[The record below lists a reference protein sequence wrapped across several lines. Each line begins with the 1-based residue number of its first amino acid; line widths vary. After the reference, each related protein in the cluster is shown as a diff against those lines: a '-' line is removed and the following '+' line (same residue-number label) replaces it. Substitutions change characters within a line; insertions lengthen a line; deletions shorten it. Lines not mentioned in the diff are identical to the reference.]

1 MTARRDTAAPGHRT
15 RYGTVALVPDR
26 DRADS
31 YTLLVDGVPQS
42 HVDLADPTRLEF
54 EYMRRLASLIDTAAP
69 AGAPLSVLHLGGGA
83 LSMARYVAATRP
95 GSRQRVV
102 ERDPELTALVRRE
115 LPLPRGADI
124 RVRAGDAR
132 EVVEA
137 TGEARYDL
145 VIADVYSA
153 AQMPRSV
160 ASSEFAAQVARVL
173 RPHGTFAANIADLPP
188 LSFTR
193 TQVATL
199 GTAFAQV
206 YLLAD
211 PGMLRGR
218 RYGNVVL
225 AAAQRELPLTAL
237 TRAAARDVF
246 PGRVLHGGDLA
257 KFVAGARPVD
267 DARATES
274 PLPPPN
280 ALVPQER

>member
-1 MTARRDTAAPGHRT
+1 MSRRRAQAPDEHVTDFGTAAI
-15 RYGTVALVPDR
+15 VPDR
-26 DRADS
+26 DRPDS
-31 YTLLVDGVPQS
+31 FTLLVDGVPQS
-42 HVDLADPTRLEF
+42 HVDLADPTRLDF
-54 EYMRRLASLIDTAAP
+54 EYMRRLASVVDTAAP
-69 AGAPLSVLHLGGGA
+69 AGMPLDVLHLGGGA
-83 LSMARYVAATRP
+83 LSMARYIAVTRP

-102 ERDPELTALVRRE
+102 ERDAALTELVRRE

-132 EVVEA
+132 AILDA
-137 TGEARYDL
+137 TPDSRYDL
-145 VIADVYSA
+145 LLADVYSA

-160 ASSEFAAQVARVL
+160 ASTEFAGHAARVL
-173 RPHGTFAANIADLPP
+173 RPPGRFAANIADLPP
-188 LSFTR
+188 LAFTR

-199 GTAFAQV
+199 GTAFAHV

-225 AAAQRELPLTAL
+225 AAGQTELPLVAL

-246 PGRVLHGGDLA
+246 PGRVMSGDELARFVGGA
-257 KFVAGARPVD
+257 KPVA
-267 DARATES
+267 DAQATDS

-280 ALVPQER
+280 ALLPRDR

>member
-1 MTARRDTAAPGHRT
+1 VSRRRALAAPEHVT
-15 RYGTVALVPDR
+15 DFGTVAIVPDR
-26 DRADS
+26 DRPES
-31 YTLLVDGVPQS
+31 FTLLVDGVAQS
-42 HVDLADPTRLEF
+42 HVDLADPTRLDF
-54 EYMRRLASLIDTAAP
+54 EYMRRLATIVDTAAP
-69 AGAPLSVLHLGGGA
+69 AGEPLSVLHLGGGA

-102 ERDPELTALVRRE
+102 ERDAALTALVRRE

-124 RVRAGDAR
+124 RVTTGDAR
-132 EVVEA
+132 AVVDS
-137 TGEARYDL
+137 TREARYDL

-160 ASSEFAAQVARVL
+160 ASTEFAAQVARIL
-173 RPHGTFAANIADLPP
+173 RPHGRFAANIADLPP
-188 LSFTR
+188 LAFTR

-199 GTAFAQV
+199 ATAFAHV
-206 YLLAD
+206 YVLAD

-225 AAAQRELPLTAL
+225 AAGHSELPLQAL

-246 PGRVLHGGDLA
+246 PGRVLAGADLD

-267 DARATES
+267 DAKATES

-280 ALVPQER
+280 ALIPKER